1 MGRPW
6 WYDSYWNKNK
16 QPTRKRLQLPRRRVW
31 IWIVLVALSL
41 LLAANAT
48 GFHLDFVDW
57 LIGFIYYICRILMF
71 VILARALLS
80 WFPISRYNVFVALID
95 DITEPILSP
104 LRRFIP
110 RFGMFDLTPMV
121 AIAILYF
128 IPYLITRLTS

>member
-31 IWIVLVALSL
+31 IWIALVALSL